1 MYRLVSW
8 SSYTI
13 WCVWNRVRTNRGL
26 QNDIHPFTKVRRS
39 SIAEIRQLMAQHEL
53 QVVFLNHRDALL
65 RFLRARGA
73 TDDAEDILQD
83 LWLRVVDMDDSAI
96 SSPLPYLYRAANNL
110 MHDKYRMNQRARKR
124 DNEWSEVTRG
134 TGGASD
140 LPLPDRA
147 LVARQ
152 QLAAVEAHIGKEGPR
167 VFRVFRRFRI
177 DGTSQRQIAEE
188 MGISLSAVEK
198 DLQKAYRAI
207 AAWRER
213 EDGD

>member
-1 MYRLVSW
+1 
-8 SSYTI
+8 
-13 WCVWNRVRTNRGL
+13 
-26 QNDIHPFTKVRRS
+26 
-39 SIAEIRQLMAQHEL
+39 MAQQEL

-73 TDDAEDILQD
+73 GDNAEDILQD

-96 SSPLPYLYRAANNL
+96 NTPLPYLYRAANNL
-110 MHDKYRMNQRARKR
+110 MHDRFRMTQRARKR
-124 DNEWSEVTRG
+124 DNEWSETTHG

-140 LPLPDRA
+140 APLPDRT
-147 LVARQ
+147 LIARQ
-152 QLAAVEAHIGKEGPR
+152 QLAEIDAQIGKEGPR
-167 VFRVFRRFRI
+167 VFRIFRRFRI
-177 DGTSQRQIAEE
+177 DGISQRQIAQE

-213 EDGD
+213 ENGD